1 MEVQPI
7 TLVYCFKLRE
17 KYFKITAFPK
27 QREQFE
33 AARSAYYNNTKST
46 RLRTTFTVKQT
57 FAFISF
63 TRGLRT
69 GIRLRNT
76 PEMARLRCSDKEVTP
91 GVEYCQIQMHQ

>member
-1 MEVQPI
+1 M
-7 TLVYCFKLRE
+7 
-17 KYFKITAFPK
+17 
-27 QREQFE
+27 
-33 AARSAYYNNTKST
+33 AARSAYYHNTKST

-57 FAFISF
+57 FAFLPF